1 MAIEQK
7 ILKLT
12 TEERLALLLSILGP
26 DAAKAALKSINPTR
40 AKFVSKLLEDFKLDP
55 PSSEEIEY
63 IVNDFNKYFSFAVS
77 TLGPQI
83 EQATKSAIKKD
94 KKNAK
99 TDEPSEEDLEHGP
112 KITLYDPI
120 EETGDIAHDLNQL
133 NAFQIA
139 TALKQ
144 DHPKTIALVL
154 RNLTTSLSAKVI
166 QGLPEE
172 SRNAVVIVL
181 SQPSTVPQLIC
192 DKVLKTTFAKAN
204 TVRSK
209 REETDEAEALAQLMR
224 SLPKEIRN
232 ELIEKLTEENSEL
245 VQEIR
250 SKLYVFDDL
259 SRLDD
264 RDIQKVLGET
274 ETDILIV
281 ALQQADPK
289 LTASLLGNLSKR
301 ARQTIEEEM
310 QYKTGVSEAEI
321 QESRGKLVEVVGRL
335 DEAGEITL
343 S

>member
-1 MAIEQK
+1 MATEQK
-7 ILKLT
+7 NLKLT

-40 AKFVSKLLEDFKLDP
+40 AKFVSKLLEDFKNDP
-55 PSSEEIEY
+55 PSNEEVEY
-63 IVNDFNKYFSFAVS
+63 IVEDFNKYFSFAVS

-83 EQATKSAIKKD
+83 EKATKAAGKNKKD
-94 KKNAK
+94 VK
-99 TDEPSEEDLEHGP
+99 TEEDDSVDEEHGP
-112 KITLYDPI
+112 KITLYEPVD
-120 EETGDIAHDLNQL
+120 ETGDIAHDLNQL
-133 NAFQIA
+133 DAFQIA
-139 TALKQ
+139 TALKN

-154 RNLTTSLSAKVI
+154 RQLTTSLSAQVI
-166 QGLPEE
+166 QGLSED

-181 SQPSTVPQLIC
+181 SQPSTVPQLISE
-192 DKVLKTTFAKAN
+192 KVLKTTFTKAN
-204 TVRSK
+204 SVRSR
-209 REETDEAEALAQLMR
+209 REEIAEAEALAQLMR
-224 SLPKEIRN
+224 SLPKDIRN
-232 ELIEKLTEENSEL
+232 DLIEKLTEENEEL

-250 SKLYVFDDL
+250 AKLYVFDDIN
-259 SRLDD
+259 RLDD

-281 ALQQADPK
+281 ALQQADPN

-343 S
+343 N